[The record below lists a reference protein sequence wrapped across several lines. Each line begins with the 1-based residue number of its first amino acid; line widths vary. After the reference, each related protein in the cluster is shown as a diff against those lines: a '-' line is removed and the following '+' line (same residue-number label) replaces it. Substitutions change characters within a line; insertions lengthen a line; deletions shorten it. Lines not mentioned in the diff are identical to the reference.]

1 MQRHKDLRLKR
12 PLVLFVHLVFSVLS
26 LCAVCLL
33 LHSFYPHL
41 PLFTFVLSPAFY
53 SFPPSVSLCWR
64 QSSKRR
70 WTLYVLF
77 LFQRLIL
84 NLKQVEWYMMSWGS
98 VPVAPCSLL
107 LSFLLL
113 LLVIFHSW
121 ISSPSKPTSSR
132 SPCFCL
138 SCLLG
143 DPSQEVIFST
153 ELLSSLGHL
162 YLPVLQEVNLL
173 LQSFIH
179 LKWLLWC
186 QHTGPLG
193 ALAQPRCSA
202 NQGAAA
208 CSHSIRPC
216 CTKQLFLPLKNIL
229 FALRL
234 QLTQTSILIYSC
246 AANIIALENS

>member
-1 MQRHKDLRLKR
+1 M
-12 PLVLFVHLVFSVLS
+12 
-26 LCAVCLL
+26 
-33 LHSFYPHL
+33 
-41 PLFTFVLSPAFY
+41 
-53 SFPPSVSLCWR
+53 PSS
-64 QSSKRR
+64 
-70 WTLYVLF
+70 
-77 LFQRLIL
+77 
-84 NLKQVEWYMMSWGS
+84 
-98 VPVAPCSLL
+98 
-107 LSFLLL
+107 SFLLSPSPPLHFRSVSCFLFLSSICFFVLKAIFQKKMDALCFISLPEAHSESETGGMVHDELRQRTCSSMFSAAL
-113 LLVIFHSW
+113 LSPSPPCDLPQLDIW
-121 ISSPSKPTSSR
+121 TTSPSKPTSSR

-208 CSHSIRPC
+208 CTHSIRPC

-246 AANIIALENS
+246 ATNIIALENS